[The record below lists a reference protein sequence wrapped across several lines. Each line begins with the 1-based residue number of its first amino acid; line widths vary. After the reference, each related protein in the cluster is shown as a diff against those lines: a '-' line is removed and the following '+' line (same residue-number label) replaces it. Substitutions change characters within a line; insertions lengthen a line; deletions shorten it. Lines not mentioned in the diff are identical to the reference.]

1 MRLGT
6 FWGLTA
12 PMLLLAY
19 DDFSEIEQATVF
31 TRESTNSEMLQN
43 LHKELHYLIQSSNFA
58 SPRLLD
64 QEGGWFSEREPRA
77 YISKGSFSA
86 VSCQPDVAFIDLRNE
101 MVTKLA
107 QKIISGESRGRYVF
121 SELGTRK
128 ALEDKVD
135 DYIRSSTFYSA
146 DVPRIVNSMYRE
158 SKDPNGSSVASTL
171 LMDFPYEME
180 MSEQLL
186 SKFTD
191 PADRDCAMKVFKY
204 YQGFLPQERKLF
216 ELTRTAK
223 SEDLKVFN
231 IELSNFL
238 RRKPNFLEYVSVH
251 WFKYLQGNKSAA
263 NLNSVVEEYSANLAT
278 LEDAVKHSVKIAD
291 DTEFEQTTDF
301 SMYEVSVFLPIDT
314 DYSEDEVLAIN
325 NIYQHVKDLS
335 VNVIAEKIGVEPQIL
350 ERNFQHL
357 CDIGICGMNK
367 FSLELFKEAVKNV
380 VLTDSFSCRKTE
392 AYIEELQKSIQN
404 AKDLLRNIK
413 PIGAEI

>member
-43 LHKELHYLIQSSNFA
+43 LHKELHYLMQSSKFA

-64 QEGGWFSEREPRA
+64 QEGGWFSEREPQA
-77 YISKGSFSA
+77 YVSNGSFSA
-86 VSCQPDVAFIDLRNE
+86 ISCPPDVALIDLRNE
-101 MVTKLA
+101 MATKLA
-107 QKIISGESRGRYVF
+107 QKIISGEGRGRYV
-121 SELGTRK
+121 SNELSTRK

-135 DYIRSSTFYSA
+135 DYISSSTFYST
-146 DVPRIVNSMYRE
+146 DVSRIVNSLYRD
-158 SKDPNGSSVASTL
+158 SKDPNGSSVVETL
-171 LMDFPYEME
+171 LPDFPYEME

-186 SKFTD
+186 SKFAD

-204 YQGFLPQERKLF
+204 YQGFLSQERELF
-216 ELTRTAK
+216 DLTRTSK

-278 LEDAVKHSVKIAD
+278 LEDAVKHSV
-291 DTEFEQTTDF
+291 
-301 SMYEVSVFLPIDT
+301 S
-314 DYSEDEVLAIN
+314 
-325 NIYQHVKDLS
+325 
-335 VNVIAEKIGVEPQIL
+335 
-350 ERNFQHL
+350 
-357 CDIGICGMNK
+357 
-367 FSLELFKEAVKNV
+367 
-380 VLTDSFSCRKTE
+380 
-392 AYIEELQKSIQN
+392 
-404 AKDLLRNIK
+404 
-413 PIGAEI
+413 